1 MKILKLDQ
9 IHARGELDINNW
21 SQTNIR
27 IDKKLIKK
35 MSKKYLNIMKNLKL
49 DQIHAR
55 DELDINKWSQE
66 DPNKYPN

>member
-1 MKILKLDQ
+1 MSKKYLNIMKNLKLDQ

-35 MSKKYLNIMKNLKL
+35 ISKKYQNYIENMVSDTK
-49 DQIHAR
+49 
-55 DELDINKWSQE
+55 
-66 DPNKYPN
+66 